1 MSAEL
6 TRIAVVGAGDLQ
18 AKAFL
23 EALKDAGGTAAQV
36 VPLGAQLGAVE
47 LDLSEDT
54 TAEVFLPL
62 EKEHLDGCHW
72 VVLFSRDVAAREAV
86 REWIRGGGQVLLD
99 MAADADSGAGWLDPL
114 SPEGPVIGEAGLS
127 FPEAHAVYVSRML
140 GHLSGGAIGPV
151 SAQLMLPASRFG
163 EQGVLELY
171 QQAVS
176 LLTFKPAP
184 TDVLPRQTAFNCWPE
199 PGAGGAD
206 LFPAQVRSLAG
217 LPDLRASCVAL
228 QTGAFHST
236 ALSITLQMSNATE
249 AVKTLS
255 EALARDETFRA
266 WTGENWPSVMDV
278 AGEGRPVIA
287 ASALDPLTLW
297 IWMVFDN
304 AKAGKGVLAARW
316 LMGQPR

>member
-23 EALKDAGGTAAQV
+23 EALKGAGGTAAQV

-72 VVLFSRDVAAREAV
+72 VVLFSKDGAARKAV
-86 REWIRGGGQVLLD
+86 REWIRGGGQILLD
-99 MAADADSGAGWLDPL
+99 MVADTDAGAGWLDPL
-114 SPEGPVIGEAGLS
+114 SQEGPVIGEFGLS
-127 FPEAHAVYVSRML
+127 FPEAHAVYVARIL
-140 GHLSGGAIGPV
+140 GHLSGRDLGPL

-184 TDVLPRQTAFNCWPE
+184 TDVLTRQTAFNCWPE

-206 LFPAQVRSLAG
+206 LFPAQVRSLAA
-217 LPDLRASCVAL
+217 LPRLRASCVAL
-228 QTGAFHST
+228 QTGSFHST
-236 ALSITLQMSNATE
+236 ALSITLEMSDAQE
-249 AVKTLS
+249 SGAALS
-255 EALARDETFRA
+255 EGLAGDETFHA
-266 WTGENWPSVMDV
+266 WKGDAWPSVMDV
-278 AGEGRPVIA
+278 AGEDRPLVA
-287 ASALDPLTLW
+287 ASALNSFTLW
-297 IWMVFDN
+297 IWIVFDN
-304 AKAGKGVLAARW
+304 AKAGKGALAARW
-316 LMGQPR
+316 LMGQPH